1 MNPIN
6 FKEATKVLRKPA
18 NMTDE
23 ECGPLPIYTDGINC
37 VSCWK
42 MSFKERL
49 AALLFGKVWL
59 IIISGQT
66 QPPVSLRCKRT
77 VFVKG
82 ENDEP
87 ND

>member
-6 FKEATKVLRKPA
+6 FKEATKVLRKPK

-23 ECGPLPIYTDGINC
+23 ECGPLPVYTDGINC

-49 AALLFGKVWL
+49 AALLFGKV
-59 IIISGQT
+59 
-66 QPPVSLRCKRT
+66 
-77 VFVKG
+77 
-82 ENDEP
+82 
-87 ND
+87 

>member
-6 FKEATKVLRKPA
+6 FKEATVVLRKPE

-23 ECGPLPIYTDGINC
+23 ECGSLPVYTDGIHC

-42 MSFKERL
+42 MSLKERI

-59 IIISGQT
+59 IIMSGHT
-66 QPPVSLRCKRT
+66 QPPVLLSCEKT
-77 VFVKG
+77 VFVEG
-82 ENDEP
+82 DAE
-87 ND
+87 

>member
-6 FKEATKVLRKPA
+6 FKEATKILRKPE

-42 MSFKERL
+42 MSFTERL
-49 AALLFGKVWL
+49 VALLFGKVWL

-66 QPPVSLRCKRT
+66 QPPVSLRCERT

-82 ENDEP
+82 ENNEP